1 MIKRI
6 KAIGSISLIRFIFK
20 QLAKRSPLI
29 FLINLIYADNL
40 LSDIRTNSI
49 IKIFC
54 KESVKSEFKKNNLAY
69 EKSIG
74 EDVCNCYL
82 KNLAENVSHKE
93 SISKCKLEK
102 IKEN

>member
-1 MIKRI
+1 MK
-6 KAIGSISLIRFIFK
+6 FF
-20 QLAKRSPLI
+20 QLAKIS
-29 FLINLIYADNL
+29 FLILFININYVDNL
-40 LSDIRTNSI
+40 RSEIKPNAI

-54 KESVKSEFKKNNLAY
+54 KESVKTEYKKNNFEY
-69 EKSIG
+69 EESIG

-82 KNLAENVSHKE
+82 KNISINVSHKE